1 MRNNSRNIKLQ
12 AGFTLIEIL
21 ISLVISSILFLGITS
36 VIVES
41 SKLHA
46 YEEVKLESKVFAN
59 YVLDDIENT
68 IVKGSDV
75 TISPGIYTG
84 IDEVTITLTDG
95 SIVYS
100 RHAEYGIAK
109 NGGKIYNYDN
119 TYDNGKEKYSITEMS
134 CDKPD
139 NDSYNPSNPASPKI
153 LKSSFVLKLKIGLF
167 DPAGGELESYVVDRY
182 VFNPY
187 IFSTTSS

>member
-1 MRNNSRNIKLQ
+1 MNNNNKNIKLQ

-21 ISLVISSILFLGITS
+21 ISLVISSILFLGISS

-68 IVKGSDV
+68 IVKGS
-75 TISPGIYTG
+75 TINITPGVYTG
-84 IDEVTITLTDG
+84 IDQITITLTDG
-95 SIVYS
+95 SIEYN
-100 RHAEYGIAK
+100 RHAEYGISRSG
-109 NGGKIYNYDN
+109 NKIYNYDN
-119 TYDNGKEKYSITEMS
+119 TYDNGQEKYSITEMR
-134 CDKPD
+134 CYKPS
-139 NDSYNPSNPASPKI
+139 NDSYNSSNPASLKI
-153 LKSSFVLKLKIGLF
+153 LNSSFVLELKIGLF
-167 DPAGGELESYVVDRY
+167 DPAGDKLEDYTVDRY